1 MASHVRLSTHHLLRA
16 CMRWVGADHHDV
28 AGVSGA
34 GLSGQV
40 KVMMVPCLA
49 RVRRRPLPTAPRHA
63 RSPWAERLASS
74 SATSPA
80 SMANPYWLTSESPVS
95 VRTPPRP
102 LSRGPT
108 TWHCPWSGCS
118 LVAAIIERI
127 QVARRK
133 RVSESVGLVS
143 RAPAPVDRF
152 RVRAALSAPPSV
164 SPPVLSAGE
173 SAGGHAMS
181 PGLAGR
187 QPGCQRTISL
197 EVIRAPAHP

>member
-1 MASHVRLSTHHLLRA
+1 MRTGKAVLLSPVAQRTEMAQQLVELL
-16 CMRWVGADHHDV
+16 GID
-28 AGVSGA
+28 
-34 GLSGQV
+34 GQV

-49 RVRRRPLPTAPRHA
+49 RVRRRPLPTAPRHTLA
-63 RSPWAERLASS
+63 APGRRDWA
-74 SATSPA
+74 ATSPA
-80 SMANPYWLTSESPVS
+80 SMANPYRLTSESPVS
-95 VRTPPRP
+95 VRTAPRP

-152 RVRAALSAPPSV
+152 RVRAGSPAHPSL

-173 SAGGHAMS
+173 SAGDRATS
-181 PGLAGR
+181 PRLAGNLAVSAR
-187 QPGCQRTISL
+187 
-197 EVIRAPAHP
+197 PAWK